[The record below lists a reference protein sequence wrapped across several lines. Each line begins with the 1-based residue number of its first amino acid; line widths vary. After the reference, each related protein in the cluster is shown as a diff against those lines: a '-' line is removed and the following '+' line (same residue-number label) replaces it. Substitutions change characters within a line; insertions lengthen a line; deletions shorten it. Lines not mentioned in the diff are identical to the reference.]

1 MKKWGELVPRRLI
14 SGKYDHN
21 RWEEGIKRIRALPP
35 SLSFCFSNERERERG
50 GEREE
55 HLSSR
60 KSVLARNKRK
70 RTKIFFASHDSIEAK
85 GRNIGPV
92 KPRKIEC
99 TPRKSRI
106 APSFLCPLLLSQF
119 FNRSFRVFNA
129 KNLWKVSLLES
140 LRSRIRN
147 GPRWVQAQTSI
158 KKLFGTV

>member
-1 MKKWGELVPRRLI
+1 MKKRGELVPRRLI

-35 SLSFCFSNERERERG
+35 SLSFCFSHERERRG
-50 GEREE
+50 E

-60 KSVLARNKRK
+60 KSVLARSKRK
-70 RTKIFFASHDSIEAK
+70 RTRTFFASHDSIEAK

-106 APSFLCPLLLSQF
+106 APSFPSLLPLFQPILSSFQREESS
-119 FNRSFRVFNA
+119 RSFIIGC
-129 KNLWKVSLLES
+129 SGISES
-140 LRSRIRN
+140 
-147 GPRWVQAQTSI
+147 AD
-158 KKLFGTV
+158 